1 MARDEYF
8 LFKANEFFEKAKS
21 EANREKRIA
30 FENVA
35 QGYLRMAEQA
45 IRKKEPAAERRILD
59 ALKAAR
65 TH

>member
-21 EANREKRIA
+21 EA
-30 FENVA
+30 VA

-45 IRKKEPAAERRILD
+45 IRKKESAAERRILD